1 MNIQVI
7 SHFPKTEILKTKI
20 IKMKNSSTLLL
31 IFLFIISTGNSQ
43 NINCCDSLM
52 KLAKSKT
59 IKSSQKTK
67 FKSVTKQNPDIN
79 ITIDNSHSANNN
91 LPKEENCCDEKTKS
105 NRKKVASKDDGSKWS
120 EYFKPSI
127 DLLIALI
134 SAIVLIWKYLNQKQ
148 KELKEKII
156 KSKRDA
162 YSKFLEDFTERAVK
176 IMHDKDVDNIKQDR
190 ERMLARNQLLL
201 YANDKVIQAYHN
213 WIEYA
218 DKEDHD
224 INREVDLFGKVLV
237 EIRKDIHGKSDVTE
251 FEISNLNPF
260 NRG

>member
-1 MNIQVI
+1 MR
-7 SHFPKTEILKTKI
+7 KTSLF
-20 IKMKNSSTLLL
+20 LL
-31 IFLFIISTGNSQ
+31 ILFFIIISANSQ
-43 NINCCDSLM
+43 NSNYCDSLM
-52 KLAKSKT
+52 NLSKSKT
-59 IKSSQKTK
+59 TKTVK
-67 FKSVTKQNPDIN
+67 KTSFKSATKQSPDIN

-91 LPKEENCCDEKTKS
+91 LPKQENYCDEKIKS
-105 NRKKVASKDDGSKWS
+105 NRKKITLKDDGSNWS

-162 YSKFLEDFTERAVK
+162 YSKFLENFTERAVK
-176 IMHDKDVDNIKQDR
+176 IMHDKDVDNIKEDR

-218 DKEDHD
+218 DIEDHD